1 MKKSLIAVAVAAA
14 LPAAAIAQTN
24 VQLYGIGD
32 VNMTF
37 QNDDASATGDSRFVM
52 NDGLQSSSRVGI
64 QGSEDLGGGLSAE
77 FRFEMGLDVDDG
89 DDESKFFGRQARV
102 GLKGGFGRI
111 RFGRQYDTIFYTA
124 LDQDLTGNGFYAN
137 QYGFAGS
144 SGRLDNM
151 VEYHN
156 KFGGFELFG
165 MLAPSESADPNED
178 DFFYGIG
185 GKFSLSGF
193 GVGLG
198 YQSEGEAGGAI
209 FQIGANGTFGPFSV
223 GLNYGQ
229 NDGGASNNERTDI
242 GLTAAMKLGASGNLI
257 FTSEFIE
264 RDNQGDETGLGL
276 AYTHGLSKRTNLY
289 AAFGTV
295 DIDGV
300 DGTPSQLSLG
310 VRHRF

>member
-156 KFGGFELFG
+156 KFGGF
-165 MLAPSESADPNED
+165 
-178 DFFYGIG
+178 
-185 GKFSLSGF
+185 SLSGF

>member
-37 QNDDASATGDSRFVM
+37 QNDDASSTGDSRFLM
-52 NDGLQSSSRVGI
+52 NDGLQSGSRVGV

-77 FRFEMGLDVDDG
+77 FRFEMGFDVDDG

-111 RFGRQYDTIFYTA
+111 RLGRQYDTIFYTA
-124 LDQDLTGNGFYAN
+124 VDQDLTGYAFYAN

-178 DFFYGIG
+178 DFYYGIG
-185 GKFSLSGF
+185 GKFKVSSF

-198 YQSEGEAGGAI
+198 FQSEGEAGGQI
-209 FQIGANGTFGPFSV
+209 FQIGANGNFGPFAV

-264 RDNQGDETGLGL
+264 QDNANDVSAYGL
-276 AYTHGLSKRTNLY
+276 AYTHGMSKRTNWY
-289 AAFGTV
+289 AALGITDV
-295 DIDGV
+295 DNV
-300 DGTPSQLSLG
+300 DGTPMNVSVG